1 MRPRPRKRPQTIL
14 SKKSSA
20 KEKSRRGGSRT
31 APTSAKKMIPKEVLK
46 NIRRIQITTSRMVND
61 VFAGQYQSVFKGR
74 GMEFEEVR
82 EYQPGDEIRSIDWNV
97 TARTGHPYIKK
108 FVEERELT
116 VMLVLDMSASCF
128 FGTAK
133 QLKRQLAAEFC
144 SVLAFSAI
152 RNNDRVGFIA
162 FTDRIE
168 KFIPPRKGPRHVLR
182 VIREALYFKPEG
194 QGTDINIALE
204 YLNKVSRR
212 KTITFV
218 VSDFYSGDFKKMLS
232 VSNKRHDIIAVT
244 VTDPWELSLPD
255 VGIISLEDSE
265 TGESFMLDTSDSRLR
280 REYALN
286 SQKRFKE
293 RNKFFQSGGVDTIDI
308 RTDIPYA
315 KSLFKFFRAR
325 EKRRLFR

>member
-1 MRPRPRKRPQTIL
+1 
-14 SKKSSA
+14 
-20 KEKSRRGGSRT
+20 
-31 APTSAKKMIPKEVLK
+31 MIPKEVLK

-168 KFIPPRKGPRHVLR
+168 KFIPPRKGLRHVLR